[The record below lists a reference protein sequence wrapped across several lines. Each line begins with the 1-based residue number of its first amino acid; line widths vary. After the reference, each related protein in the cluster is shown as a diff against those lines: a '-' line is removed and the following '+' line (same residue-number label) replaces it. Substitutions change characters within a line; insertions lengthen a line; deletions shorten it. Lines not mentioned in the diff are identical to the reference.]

1 LLEGFLGSF
10 WGVFSEFFLFKVMI
24 SSNGETFS
32 NIGDFDSLLDE
43 KMF

>member
-1 LLEGFLGSF
+1 
-10 WGVFSEFFLFKVMI
+10 MI

-32 NIGDFDSLLDE
+32 NIGDFDTLLDE